1 MSTAGFT
8 LRHTDPEAASRSR
21 WLAPA
26 PSWGGVIP
34 GLGAVELRYGNAV
47 GRGDDFAQVSVAGEH
62 LPQGVFSGIRFGRAP
77 LPARARLRV
86 GEHTGTLSRRRSGLS
101 RDGRALR
108 IGLAGRAY
116 RCRRGQDK
124 RVTELL
130 RQGVVV
136 RVTRDDWSRP
146 VTLDVRT
153 EGRADAVDL
162 ALALLLQGVYTRH
175 LAQGG
180 RWYSLPG
187 RILNRTP
194 DVF

>member
-8 LRHTDPEAASRSR
+8 LRHTDPEAASR

-26 PSWGGVIP
+26 PSWGGTIP
-34 GLGAVELRYGNAV
+34 GLGFVELRYGNAV
-47 GRGDDFAQVSVAGEH
+47 GRGDSFAQFSVAGER

-77 LPARARLRV
+77 LPARARFQV

-116 RCRRGQDK
+116 RYRRGQDK
-124 RVTELL
+124 RVHELL
-130 RQGVVV
+130 RQGIVV
-136 RVTRDDWSRP
+136 RITRDDWNRP

-153 EGRADAVDL
+153 EGQVDAVDL
-162 ALALLLQGVYTRH
+162 SLALLLQGVYTRH

-194 DVF
+194 DIF

>member
-8 LRHTDPEAASRSR
+8 LSRTDSGAASR
-21 WLAPA
+21 WLGPG

-34 GLGAVELRYGNAV
+34 GLGSVELRYGNAV
-47 GRGDDFAQVSVAGEH
+47 GRGDSFAQFSVTGER

-77 LPARARLRV
+77 LPARARVRV

-108 IGLAGRAY
+108 VGLAGRAY
-116 RCRRGQDK
+116 RYRRGQDK
-124 RVTELL
+124 RATELL
-130 RQGVVV
+130 RQGIVV

-153 EGRADAVDL
+153 EGRVDAVDL
-162 ALALLLQGVYTRH
+162 SLALLLQGVYTRH

-180 RWYSLPG
+180 RWFSLPG
-187 RILNRTP
+187 RILNRMP
-194 DVF
+194 DIF

>member
-1 MSTAGFT
+1 MSTAGFV
-8 LRHTDPEAASRSR
+8 LSRTDPGAASR
-21 WLAPA
+21 WFGPG

-34 GLGAVELRYGNAV
+34 GLGPVELRYGNAV
-47 GRGDDFAQVSVAGEH
+47 GRGDDFAQFSVVGER
-62 LPQGVFSGIRFGRAP
+62 LPQGVFSGIRFGRMP
-77 LPARARLRV
+77 LPARAGLRV
-86 GEHTGTLSRRRSGLS
+86 GEHTGSLSRRRSGVS

-108 IGLAGRAY
+108 VGLAGRAY
-116 RCRRGQDK
+116 RYRRGRDK

-130 RQGVVV
+130 REGIVV

-153 EGRADAVDL
+153 EGGVDAVDL
-162 ALALLLQGVYTRH
+162 SLALLLQGVYTRH

-187 RILNRTP
+187 RFLNRAP
-194 DVF
+194 DIF